1 MEEKTSRIIRGWVD
15 IQDDCVDLYELWG
28 TFQGEL
34 DYGPIKRIVAGNCPS
49 FARELDGGADK
60 RLEDEEVIKNALMK
74 AMPEDEAIKLFIG
87 YVDSNS
93 DMACVEGLINFYVGA
108 VVGHQI
114 ALRFPKQ
121 QL

>member
-15 IQDDCVDLYELWG
+15 VQDDCVDLYKLWD
-28 TFQGEL
+28 TFQEEL

-49 FARELDGGADK
+49 FAREFNGGEDK

-74 AMPEDEAIKLFIG
+74 VMPEDEAINLFIR
-87 YVDSNS
+87 YVDSNG
-93 DMACVEGLINFYVGA
+93 DRAYAEGLINFYVGA

-114 ALRFPKQ
+114 AQTFPKQ